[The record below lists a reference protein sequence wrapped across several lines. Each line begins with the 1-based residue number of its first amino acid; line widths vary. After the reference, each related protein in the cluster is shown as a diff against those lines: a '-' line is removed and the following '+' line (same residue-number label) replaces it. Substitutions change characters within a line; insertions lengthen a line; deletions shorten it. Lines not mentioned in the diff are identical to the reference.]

1 VVVTGA
7 GAGIGRGIALAFA
20 ACGDRVLCVDVDAS
34 AAQDV
39 AKAIEAE
46 GGTAVAVAAD
56 LREPAE
62 SRRIVDEAVA
72 RFGGLDVL
80 VNNAGVTMPGDLLS
94 TTEEGW
100 DAIHSINLRG
110 AFFCMQAAARRMK
123 EQGSGRIINLASISG
138 KGYKST
144 IAYSA
149 SKGGVVAMSRV
160 AAQELGPFGVT
171 VNSIAPGFTAGTAVM
186 QRAIEATAQKLGQP
200 VEAVAAQIASVTSTR
215 RFVEIDEVAA
225 TAVFL
230 ASPAAASITGQSIN
244 VDGGLVFD

>member
-7 GAGIGRGIALAFA
+7 GAGIGRGIALAFGA
-20 ACGDRVLCVDVDAS
+20 GGDRVLCVDVDSS
-34 AAQDV
+34 AAHDV
-39 AKAIEAE
+39 AKSIEAD
-46 GGTAVAVAAD
+46 GGAALAVAAD
-56 LREPAE
+56 LRKPAE

-72 RFGGLDVL
+72 RFGRLDVL
-80 VNNAGVTMPGDLLS
+80 VNNAGVTVPGDLLS
-94 TTEEGW
+94 TTEEDW

-110 AFFCMQAAARRMK
+110 AFFCMQAAARVMK
-123 EQGSGRIINLASISG
+123 EQGSGRIINMASISG

-171 VNSIAPGFTAGTAVM
+171 VNSVAPGFTSGTAVM
-186 QRAIEATAQKLGQP
+186 QRAIDATAEKLGKP
-200 VEAVAAQIASVTSTR
+200 IEDIAAQIASVTSTR
-215 RFVEIDEVAA
+215 RFVEIDEVAG
-225 TAVFL
+225 TVVFL